1 MDTGPHVALATERHL
16 RVRVGERI
24 DADLN
29 AQVHELDAWLQSLD
43 LPDRIAQWPAY
54 AELLIEFRPGSAA
67 AALPLVQ
74 HAVANW
80 LGERSQPV
88 HSAYAPP
95 IEIPVSLS
103 TLDGPDLAECAA
115 HCGLSPEEWRDR
127 FLASC
132 FQVAL
137 IGFQPGFPYLLGLD
151 PALAVPRRQT
161 PRRAVPAG
169 SVAVAGVQAG
179 IYPAESPGGWQ
190 LIGRTTIRLFDPS
203 RKPACWLQPGQSVRF
218 VAVVP

>member
-1 MDTGPHVALATERHL
+1 MDTGPHVALVTERHL
-16 RVRVGERI
+16 RVRVGEQI
-24 DADLN
+24 DAGLN
-29 AQVHELDAWLQSLD
+29 ARVHALDGWLQSLE

-67 AALPLVQ
+67 AALPFVQ
-74 HAVANW
+74 LAVANW
-80 LGERSQPV
+80 LAERSQPA
-88 HSAYAPP
+88 HTASASP

-103 TLDGPDLAECAA
+103 ALDGPDLVDCAA
-115 HCGLSPEEWRDR
+115 HCGLSSEVWRDR

-151 PALAVPRRQT
+151 PALAVPRRPT

-169 SVAVAGVQAG
+169 SVAVAGAQAG

-190 LIGRTTIRLFDPS
+190 LIGRTPIRLFDPS
-203 RKPACWLQPGQSVRF
+203 REPACWLQPGQSIRF
-218 VAVVP
+218 VAVAP